1 MRVFL
6 TSIQSVLSIVIMM
19 AVGYFCRA
27 KGWFGDKFSKGLSQV
42 IMKIALPCGIFM
54 SMLKRF
60 HLDQLKSLS
69 KGLVYTI
76 LSIFIGYLISWMV
89 LKLIKAP
96 KGKRGLMMTGINGA
110 NTVFIGLPLN
120 IALFGQVSIPYLL
133 VYYIVNTI
141 IIWTLGVWVIAAD
154 DPTIKDENKGI
165 KINWKHFLPAPIWGF
180 IVAIPFLIW
189 MPKAATQLPGF
200 ITNTLTDLGDL
211 VTPLSLMYI
220 GIMLRDFGITNIHFD
235 KYLNF
240 SLFGRFIVS
249 PIIMFLLIFCGMH
262 FLGINMVPMFHKT
275 LIIQSATPSL
285 AVLPILAD
293 QYHGDVQ
300 FATSLVVAT
309 STLFVIVVP
318 IIMFLL
324 NFL

>member
-1 MRVFL
+1 MEIFW
-6 TSIQSVLSIVIMM
+6 TSIQSVISIVLLM
-19 AVGYFCRA
+19 AVGYFCRG
-27 KGWFGDKFSKGLSQV
+27 KGWFDDKFSKGLSQI
-42 IMKIALPCGIFM
+42 IMKVALPCGIFM

-60 HLDQLKSLS
+60 HLNQLKSLS
-69 KGLVYTI
+69 KGLIYTI
-76 LSIFIGYLISWMV
+76 LAILIGYVISWIAVKV
-89 LKLIKAP
+89 LRVP

-110 NTVFIGLPLN
+110 NTVFIGMPLN

-141 IIWTLGVWVIAAD
+141 IIWTLGVWIIAGD
-154 DPTIKDENKGI
+154 DPTATDGKKGI
-165 KINWKHFLPAPIWGF
+165 KIDWKHFLPAPIWGF

-189 MPKAATQLPGF
+189 MPDAATTLPSF
-200 ITNTLTDLGDL
+200 ITNTLNDLGSL

-220 GIMLRDFGITNIHFD
+220 GIMLKDFGISNIHFD

-240 SLFGRFIVS
+240 SLLGRFVIS
-249 PIIMFLLIFCGMH
+249 PIVMFVLIYCGMH
-262 FLGINMVPMFHKT
+262 FIGINMISMFRKT

-300 FATSLVVAT
+300 FATNLVVAT

-324 NFL
+324 NFM